1 MKITSKS
8 QLKKYEKFN
17 LSKFKTPFCYK
28 EIKKYRI
35 YEMPKFSSKF
45 FKNEKI
51 KRLKEKTVF
60 LYQVQLEV
68 ENHLVLSMLDGH
80 PDLDFEIGED
90 DMLRTIF
97 LMQKLMKKKQLK
109 ILKIFN
115 FNYLIK
121 LSGQPKFGKG
131 MGVNKWGKLYNMNKK
146 RVIKTKV
153 WSGNQRESEA
163 HITDFQ
169 DIVQRLIIQILL
181 KHLKQINQI
190 FKIVKIF

>member
-8 QLKKYEKFN
+8 QLKKYEKLIYQN
-17 LSKFKTPFCYK
+17 SKLRFVIKK
-28 EIKKYRI
+28 LKKYRI

-51 KRLKEKTVF
+51 KDLKENCLF
-60 LYQVQLEV
+60 ISGPARSG
-68 ENHLVLSMLDGH
+68 NHLVLSMLDGH

-97 LMQKLMKKKQLK
+97 SHAKTNEKTIKNIKN
-109 ILKIFN
+109 FN

-131 MGVNKWGKLYNMNKK
+131 MGVNKWQTL
-146 RVIKTKV
+146 
-153 WSGNQRESEA
+153 
-163 HITDFQ
+163 
-169 DIVQRLIIQILL
+169 
-181 KHLKQINQI
+181 
-190 FKIVKIF
+190 